1 MRHPFG
7 IILGVGLLWLAYTL
21 FRERAMPTEQRLS
34 IPRASSFFLA
44 RLLSWGLPPDCFRYH
59 VHARR
64 RRMGWNFF
72 FNPNDGIE
80 ETLHARALAATARG
94 DYRAAI
100 RDYAKAWRKDGS
112 DVAALRSMSQL
123 YCEQLNDPN
132 SALKTLESALNRETS
147 EEVIAEIEALL
158 AEVYWRHL
166 HDPERARLLL
176 ERIIEAFPNT
186 KYSMNARRTLE
197 QMERELVRRGTE
209 EYRTCA
215 PSSARSPQTHDE
227 ALTHG
232 ASKFRH

>member
-21 FRERAMPTEQRLS
+21 FREAGDAYRAEAIDPTRVVVLFGEVVVVGLAAGIVFVTTFMPAVGE
-34 IPRASSFFLA
+34 
-44 RLLSWGLPPDCFRYH
+44 WVG
-59 VHARR
+59 
-64 RRMGWNFF
+64 NFF

-209 EYRTCA
+209 EISNVR
-215 PSSARSPQTHDE
+215 PVFGEESPN
-227 ALTHG
+227 
-232 ASKFRH
+232 S